1 MGPDQSKANAAA
13 AAAGPPS
20 TAAQSRS
27 PTPEAE
33 APASENQ
40 PQEFEGI
47 PVVSPLINRRVSPPK
62 LPPDIQ
68 ISPGNIEATTR
79 QIQTYFQEISGTVT
93 KNEDQLTAAI
103 RKQLDEYVK
112 LAPLLEGR
120 KNQLQ
125 ERLAKMLTLF
135 RTFDSEVKTA
145 VDSLNAEIE
154 KADRLAAE
162 IDPAMPKYADFR
174 KPKPA

>member
-1 MGPDQSKANAAA
+1 MGPDQSKTHSAAA
-13 AAAGPPS
+13 AATSPG
-20 TAAQSRS
+20 AQSQS
-27 PTPEAE
+27 SAPETE
-33 APASENQ
+33 VPLPADE

-47 PVVSPLINRRVSPPK
+47 PAVSPLINRRVSPPK
-62 LPPDIQ
+62 LPPDIH
-68 ISPGNIEATTR
+68 IPPGNVEITTK

-103 RKQLDEYVK
+103 RKQLDEYAK

-125 ERLAKMLTLF
+125 DRLAKMLSLF